1 MNTNKLL
8 LILSF
13 AFFQIPVFA
22 QLNLIPQPQ
31 KAEQQ
36 KGFFEIK
43 KNISLISNYPS
54 NHQNQALVKWFKESL
69 NIEFSTIPRIAK
81 NNIQL
86 LRQPNRSAFK
96 TLLEQEGMDPDFDPE
111 KEGYVLQVTSGNV
124 KIIATTHTGIFYGI
138 QTLKQIISANSTDN
152 KIPCLV
158 IYDKPD
164 FPVRAWQDDISRGPI
179 PSMEMLKEQI
189 RLMSAYKLNYFTLYT
204 EHTFKL
210 DKHPGIA
217 PEDGITKEELKE
229 LTDYARKHHVTLI
242 GNYQS
247 FGHMEETLSHPDY
260 KHLAEND
267 HIISPAMEESYDFL
281 RDVYSEIVPVY
292 DGPFFNI
299 NCDETFGLGE
309 GKSKA
314 MVEELGIDG
323 VYLYHINR
331 LNDLLKPYGKSILM
345 WGDIASNHP
354 KIVKELPK
362 DITVIAWGYHAAKNF
377 DSSITPITDTGLN
390 FWVAPGV
397 SCWRNVYPDLNTARI
412 NIFNFVRDGYKHKAS
427 GVLNTTW
434 DDDGFN
440 LFQNN
445 WHGLTWGAEVSWNAP
460 DPDLSEDDSEKE
472 MEERYRIFNKTFD
485 RTFYGLKVGSL
496 TEKMIELASLSKG
509 GVKNIFIN
517 QRFFE
522 PVFPIHA
529 EYVHGS
535 KKREYQEE
543 LNQLKNLKKA
553 VEIISRKTNRNQQS
567 IENLL
572 FAIRQVKFTLK
583 KNLLRINVHEFING
597 KQNVSASGLKQAIEN
612 LAKEGVEL
620 KTTYAQL
627 WLKENRNWWLEVNMR
642 KYDELIRGIEDLE
655 GYCFIKAHHE
665 LSEKGRKISIEPLFK
680 GKPVYYETDKTEV
693 SAKSKRYTGPF
704 YINSDAKIAARVI
717 QDGKSYPVVMDSL
730 VFHKAIGKLTRLNA
744 VPSNYHP
751 SYDGGGQMALLDGK
765 FGDPKDL
772 RSGRWQG
779 FSGQNIDIEID
790 LGEGTSLHNFAM
802 GCFQNTHS
810 WVILPK
816 NVQIYG
822 KNTTLENYRLIKT
835 IDHSI
840 SPKEGGSFKYIFKAD
855 LSGLNVRY
863 IKVVAEWYGKLPEW
877 HHAGSQYDS
886 MLFADEIVIE

>member
-179 PSMEMLKEQI
+179 PTMEMLKGQI

-217 PEDGITKEELKE
+217 PEDGITKAELKE
-229 LTDYARKHHVTLI
+229 LTNYARKHHVTLI

-267 HIISPAMEESYDFL
+267 HIISPALEASYDFL
-281 RDVYSEIVPVY
+281 KDVYSEIVPVY
-292 DGPFFNI
+292 DGQFFNI

-309 GKSKA
+309 GESKA

-331 LNDLLKPYGKSILM
+331 LNDLLEPYGKSILM
-345 WGDIASNHP
+345 WGILRA
-354 KIVKELPK
+354 
-362 DITVIAWGYHAAKNF
+362 
-377 DSSITPITDTGLN
+377 
-390 FWVAPGV
+390 
-397 SCWRNVYPDLNTARI
+397 NT
-412 NIFNFVRDGYKHKAS
+412 
-427 GVLNTTW
+427 
-434 DDDGFN
+434 
-440 LFQNN
+440 
-445 WHGLTWGAEVSWNAP
+445 
-460 DPDLSEDDSEKE
+460 
-472 MEERYRIFNKTFD
+472 
-485 RTFYGLKVGSL
+485 
-496 TEKMIELASLSKG
+496 
-509 GVKNIFIN
+509 
-517 QRFFE
+517 QR
-522 PVFPIHA
+522 
-529 EYVHGS
+529 S
-535 KKREYQEE
+535 
-543 LNQLKNLKKA
+543 
-553 VEIISRKTNRNQQS
+553 
-567 IENLL
+567 
-572 FAIRQVKFTLK
+572 
-583 KNLLRINVHEFING
+583 
-597 KQNVSASGLKQAIEN
+597 
-612 LAKEGVEL
+612 
-620 KTTYAQL
+620 
-627 WLKENRNWWLEVNMR
+627 
-642 KYDELIRGIEDLE
+642 
-655 GYCFIKAHHE
+655 
-665 LSEKGRKISIEPLFK
+665 
-680 GKPVYYETDKTEV
+680 
-693 SAKSKRYTGPF
+693 
-704 YINSDAKIAARVI
+704 
-717 QDGKSYPVVMDSL
+717 
-730 VFHKAIGKLTRLNA
+730 
-744 VPSNYHP
+744 
-751 SYDGGGQMALLDGK
+751 
-765 FGDPKDL
+765 
-772 RSGRWQG
+772 
-779 FSGQNIDIEID
+779 
-790 LGEGTSLHNFAM
+790 
-802 GCFQNTHS
+802 
-810 WVILPK
+810 
-816 NVQIYG
+816 
-822 KNTTLENYRLIKT
+822 
-835 IDHSI
+835 
-840 SPKEGGSFKYIFKAD
+840 
-855 LSGLNVRY
+855 
-863 IKVVAEWYGKLPEW
+863 
-877 HHAGSQYDS
+877 
-886 MLFADEIVIE
+886 